1 MKNTGVSRRIDNLGR
16 YVIPAEIRKNLDI
29 RENDIL
35 EVYTEGDKIILRKVE
50 ESCTFCGNKEELQ
63 EINDK
68 YVCKNCVKKLW
79 EVINNGNK
87 ANEDEA

>member
-35 EVYTEGDKIILRKVE
+35 EVYTEGDKIILRKV
-50 ESCTFCGNKEELQ
+50 
-63 EINDK
+63 
-68 YVCKNCVKKLW
+68 
-79 EVINNGNK
+79 
-87 ANEDEA
+87 